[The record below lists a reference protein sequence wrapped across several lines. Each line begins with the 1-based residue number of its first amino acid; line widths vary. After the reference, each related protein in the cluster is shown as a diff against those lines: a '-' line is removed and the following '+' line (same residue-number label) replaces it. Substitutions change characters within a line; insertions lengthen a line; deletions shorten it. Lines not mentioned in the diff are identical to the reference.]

1 MTYYARDFINDLIK
15 REAFLYAGV
24 RKIVQGVTWEIDNSN
39 PKGDRTASWPSLT
52 YQDLGYGT
60 NKEKQLQRN
69 YFDPEEVTRVRLQLQ
84 KRGRAAFTAV
94 AMNMKAG
101 KKDSRSMGHCMQTM
115 VISRTP
121 KVTTVEMQY
130 RSTEAILKFGG
141 DVVFL
146 PWVFEQLEIEPTTV
160 RFHFANAY
168 LSGVFFPTL
177 FTSWNPISFLE
188 TLWTHDQKLFAG
200 GTRFLL
206 RSAYKKDQKFPYSP
220 EQLQHRFLWERV
232 GASTI
237 KRIKDYL
244 EEKHRL
250 FGKPLP
256 KIHHKLDEEYIPR
269 GKRK

>member
-24 RKIVQGVTWEIDNSN
+24 RKICQGVTWEINRAKMAVDGS
-39 PKGDRTASWPSLT
+39 DWPELT

-60 NKEKQLQRN
+60 NKAKQLQRN
-69 YFDPEEVTRVRLQLQ
+69 YFDPEEVARVRLQLQ

-146 PWVFEQLEIEPTTV
+146 PWVFEQLDIDPSVV

-177 FTSWNPISFLE
+177 FTTWNPISFLE

-232 GASTI
+232 GSPTI
-237 KRIKDYL
+237 KRVKDYL

-256 KIHHKLDEEYIPR
+256 KIHHKLDEEYVPR

>member
-1 MTYYARDFINDLIK
+1 MYYARDLILQLIK
-15 REAFLYAGV
+15 TEPLLYAGV
-24 RKIVQGVTWEIDNSN
+24 RKIVQGVTWVAPDPW
-39 PKGDRTASWPSLT
+39 PKLT

-60 NKEKQLQRN
+60 NKFKQLQRN
-69 YFDPEEVTRVRLQLQ
+69 YFDKDELARVKSLLA
-84 KRGRAAFTAV
+84 KRKGSAFSAI

-101 KKDSRSMGHCMQTM
+101 KKDSRSMGHCMQTL
-115 VISRTP
+115 VLSFTP
-121 KVTTVEMQY
+121 KVLTAELQY

-146 PWVFEQLEIEPTTV
+146 PWIFEQLEIEPNLT

-177 FTSWNPISFLE
+177 FTSWNPVSFLE
-188 TLWTHDQKLFAG
+188 LLWAHDQKLFAG

-206 RSAYKKDQKFPYSP
+206 RSAYRQDQKFPYSP

-232 GASTI
+232 GKAKI
-237 KRIKDYL
+237 KQIKEYL
-244 EEKHRL
+244 IEKHET

-256 KIHHKLDEEYIPR
+256 TLHHSTTEEYIPR

>member
-1 MTYYARDFINDLIK
+1 MSYYGRDLILSLIK
-15 REAFLYAGV
+15 SEPAQTMGWFGV
-24 RKIVQGVTWEIDNSN
+24 RKIVQGVTWTAPN
-39 PKGDRTASWPSLT
+39 PWPKLT
-52 YQDLGYGT
+52 YEDLGYGK
-60 NKEKQLQRN
+60 NKFKQLQRN
-69 YFDPEEVTRVRLQLQ
+69 YFNAEELARVKSLLHKRQ
-84 KRGRAAFTAV
+84 KAAFTAI

-101 KKDSRSMGHCMQTM
+101 QKDSRSMGHCMQTLI
-115 VISRTP
+115 VSRTP
-121 KVTTVEMQY
+121 KIVTAELQY

-146 PWVFEQLEIEPTTV
+146 PWILEQLEIEPSTV

-177 FTSWNPISFLE
+177 FQWWNPISFLE
-188 TLWTHDQKLFAG
+188 TLWAHDQKLFAG

-206 RSAYKKDQKFPYSP
+206 RSAYKKDQHFPYSP
-220 EQLQHRFLWERV
+220 ENLQHRLLWD
-232 GASTI
+232 
-237 KRIKDYL
+237 RIGKDQINRTKEYL

-256 KIHHKLDEEYIPR
+256 KVHHRTDREYIPR

>member
-1 MTYYARDFINDLIK
+1 MTYYARDFIVDLIK
-15 REAFLYAGV
+15 REPFLYAGV
-24 RKIVQGVTWEIDNSN
+24 RKICQGVTWEIDNSN
-39 PKGDRTASWPSLT
+39 PKGDRTAGWPSLT

-69 YFDPEEVTRVRLQLQ
+69 YFDAEEVARVKSALH
-84 KRGRAAFTAV
+84 KRGRAAFTAI

-141 DVVFL
+141 DIVFL
-146 PWVFEQLEIEPTTV
+146 PWVFEQLEIDPSIV

-177 FTSWNPISFLE
+177 FTQWNPISFLE
-188 TLWTHDQKLFAG
+188 FLWAHDQKLFAG

-206 RSAYKKDQKFPYSP
+206 RSAYRKDQKFPYSP

-232 GASTI
+232 GPPTI

-244 EEKHRL
+244 EEKHKA

-256 KIHHKLDEEYIPR
+256 KIHHKLDEEYVPR
-269 GKRK
+269 RKRK